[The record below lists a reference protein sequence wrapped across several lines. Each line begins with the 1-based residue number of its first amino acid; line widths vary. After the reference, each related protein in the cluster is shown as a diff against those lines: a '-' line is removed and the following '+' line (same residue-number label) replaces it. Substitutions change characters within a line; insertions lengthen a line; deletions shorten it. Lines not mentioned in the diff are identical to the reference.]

1 MSSYPAAVVAATAVL
16 VYYMQRRRRNLQQ
29 SLPVAI
35 ATWKFGSTALSRA
48 GPMLEAGSAAVDA
61 VEAGVNAVELDTSD
75 QFFVG
80 YGGLPN
86 GEGTMEMDS
95 AIMDGARNGL
105 GVVMALP
112 QSRQPISVARSVM
125 ERSIHNVFVGQG
137 ARKFASKEGHE
148 EEEALFERSKADWEK
163 WLDETKQEAAV
174 VQKGAHDRHTK
185 QDESSATA
193 QAKLDSGKKVPGQHD
208 TIGLICID
216 KASNIS
222 VGTSTSGWAFCPAG
236 RVGDSPLV
244 GSGLFVDNNVG
255 AAAATGDGE
264 EIMKVIFS

>member
-1 MSSYPAAVVAATAVL
+1 MYF
-16 VYYMQRRRRNLQQ
+16 MQQRRRMLHKPA
-29 SLPVAI
+29 LPVAI
-35 ATWKFGSTALSRA
+35 ATWKFGSTALSKA
-48 GPMLEAGSAAVDA
+48 GPMLEAGATAVDA
-61 VEAGVNAVELDTSD
+61 VEAGINEVELDTSD

-86 GEGTMEMDS
+86 GEGIMEMDS

-112 QSRQPISVARSVM
+112 QSRRPISVARSVM
-125 ERSIHNVFVGQG
+125 ERSIHNVFVGEG
-137 ARKFASKEGHE
+137 ARKFATKEGHDV
-148 EEEALFERSKADWEK
+148 EEALFERSEADYEK
-163 WLDETKQEAAV
+163 WLEETKQKKAV
-174 VQKGAHDRHTK
+174 VQKGAHDRH
-185 QDESSATA
+185 
-193 QAKLDSGKKVPGQHD
+193 AKLESGEKVPGQHD

-216 KASNIS
+216 KQRDIA

-244 GSGLFVDNNVG
+244 GSGLFVDNKVG

-264 EIMKVIFS
+264 EIMKVSCYY